1 MKIVSNTGVYNPYDK
16 AVKNTVKEKEVKTP
30 AKSSNKDKV
39 EISSNAINQ
48 RIKNSEVDYLKDRIN
63 IADDREARI
72 AELKAQISAGTYKV
86 SSEDVADAI
95 INSKKV

>member
-1 MKIVSNTGVYNPYDK
+1 
-16 AVKNTVKEKEVKTP
+16 
-30 AKSSNKDKV
+30 
-39 EISSNAINQ
+39 
-48 RIKNSEVDYLKDRIN
+48 LKDRIN